1 MALQT
6 MRMPMTPSSSS
17 GSAGGGASS
26 SSSSTGRVTPH
37 NAVTSANLYPLCQQC
52 ATPKPTLKYVIPT
65 HGGKKEFC
73 SEPCLMNHRKGI
85 QPASA
90 IVTPPPASVTSVQ
103 NTPKSSPVLSPRA
116 KLDDDEDSN
125 GSFDWKDY
133 LAESGAQPAP
143 GHAFKQATIP
153 PPNQFEVD
161 FKLEA
166 LDPRSQS
173 VCIATVVGTL
183 GPRVRLRLDGSDSK
197 NDFWKMVDSS
207 DLNEIGVCEKNGGM
221 LQPPVGFTLNA
232 TSWPKFLVRTL
243 SGAKNAP
250 KSCFKPEP
258 PTPKKNYFE
267 VGQKLEALDRKNP
280 HLICCATVSEV
291 NHDQIHV
298 QFDGWKGAFDY
309 WCKFDSREIFPV
321 GWCSMAGH
329 PLQPPGMK
337 HYPGKARIN
346 VNVPNN
352 STSPSS
358 NHSSP
363 PNNNQSSSV
372 RKQASS
378 TLHSP
383 EPDSSQKLIFG
394 GASPDKSSLS
404 QPPQLQ
410 PQSSAAQLCIKV
422 NKAKIA
428 SLTDLGPFLDRKKM
442 ERLPSMF
449 GPAPL
454 NRVVRES
461 VQHLVDVSHD
471 QKEVFGLLR
480 QGEGKVIITA
490 SFEDKMQTIR
500 LPKMDKSEDVWDF
513 MEILFDELR
522 CDIFYE
528 KGKIG
533 SSKDQ
538 SEHSTVNNLN
548 PTPLAYVKSKNVKD
562 LTHSS
567 TLKRKGTIEAAP
579 NGHPNKHPA
588 SNKSPAGL
596 DSHGPSPNKTPRLS
610 QSTEAVKKSAKQ
622 SAASPHDHQP
632 RARGRPPG
640 SKSGKSNN
648 NAHKTPVT
656 SSSQVVPSSSSPNKK
671 LPIYHNA
678 HKNYAQPKA
687 DYHQQLQQ
695 IRPSPQVSTILPAST
710 ILTMTPSA
718 AMGAAPSHQLIY
730 PGTPTT
736 FLASSPRTQHHP
748 IYTASPQVMTPTS
761 TPTTILPVQYQNPPP
776 PALPPPIQTPETIVQ
791 TEATALKLPGK
802 YHSSNLPGDP
812 GDWTIDQVVGHIS
825 ELDKSLAHHVE
836 MFKTHE
842 IDGKALLLL
851 TSEMM
856 MRYMDMKLGPALKI
870 SNIVEMLQGKK
881 HLPMPQW

>member
-1 MALQT
+1 
-6 MRMPMTPSSSS
+6 
-17 GSAGGGASS
+17 
-26 SSSSTGRVTPH
+26 
-37 NAVTSANLYPLCQQC
+37 
-52 ATPKPTLKYVIPT
+52 
-65 HGGKKEFC
+65 
-73 SEPCLMNHRKGI
+73 MNHRKGI

-90 IVTPPPASVTSVQ
+90 IVTPPPAASVTSVQ
-103 NTPKSSPVLSPRA
+103 NTPKSSPVLSPRG

-133 LAESGAQPAP
+133 LAETGAQPAP
-143 GHAFKQATIP
+143 VHAFKQAPIP

-161 FKLEA
+161 YKLEA

-173 VCIATVVGTL
+173 VCIATVVGKL

-197 NDFWKMVDSS
+197 NDFWKMVDCS

-280 HLICCATVSEV
+280 HLICCATVGEV

-352 STSPSS
+352 SVSPSSLMDSSS

-363 PNNNQSSSV
+363 PNNNNQSGGSSV

-378 TLHSP
+378 LHSP
-383 EPDSSQKLIFG
+383 DPDNSQKLIFG
-394 GASPDKSSLS
+394 GASPEKSSPS

-410 PQSSAAQLCIKV
+410 PQSSAIQLCIKV
-422 NKAKIA
+422 NKDKIA

-442 ERLPSMF
+442 EKLPSMF

-528 KGKIG
+528 KGSKSGQNSTDIP
-533 SSKDQ
+533 SS
-538 SEHSTVNNLN
+538 N
-548 PTPLAYVKSKNVKD
+548 PSPLAYVKSKNVKESLKD

-567 TLKRKGTIEAAP
+567 TLKRKNPSESSS
-579 NGHPNKHPA
+579 NGHSS
-588 SNKSPAGL
+588 SNNHVGSTSL
-596 DSHGPSPNKTPRLS
+596 DFESQGPSPNKTPRLS
-610 QSTEAVKKSAKQ
+610 HTSETVKKSAKQ
-622 SAASPHDHQP
+622 STASAQDHQP

-648 NAHKTPVT
+648 QTQKNPPTSNAQLP
-656 SSSQVVPSSSSPNKK
+656 PSSSPNKK

-718 AMGAAPSHQLIY
+718 ALGAAPASHQLIY
-730 PGTPTT
+730 PGTTTT
-736 FLASSPRTQHHP
+736 FLASNPRTQHHP
-748 IYTASPQVMTPTS
+748 VYTASPQVLTS
-761 TPTTILPVQYQNPPP
+761 TSSTPATTILPVQYQPIPPP
-776 PALPPPIQTPETIVQ
+776 TLAPIAEQ
-791 TEATALKLPGK
+791 TESSHLKLPGK